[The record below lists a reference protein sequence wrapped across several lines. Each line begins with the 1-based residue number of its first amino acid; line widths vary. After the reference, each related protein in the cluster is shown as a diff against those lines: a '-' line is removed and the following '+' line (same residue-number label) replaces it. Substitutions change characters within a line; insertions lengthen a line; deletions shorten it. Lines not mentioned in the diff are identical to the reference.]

1 MVAVCNCRFCYTGR
15 HDMNFLDVFIGK
27 RSGRHFAGAI
37 RRISLRRRR
46 VRRVI
51 RRRRRVASKA
61 SRLQYAEHKE
71 TTRTLVSTR
80 LPEIIDAYKAIG
92 IEFKPVGRICIK
104 NTLTRWGSCSSKGNL
119 NFSYRLCLLPKHLSD
134 YIIIHELCHLR
145 EFNHSSRFWDLV
157 AFFAPAYAAHREELK
172 KHSLR

>member
-1 MVAVCNCRFCYTGR
+1 MADLCHGSFCYTDR

-27 RSGRHFAGAI
+27 RSGRHIAGAI
-37 RRISLRRRR
+37 RRVSLRRRR

-51 RRRRRVASKA
+51 RRKRRVVSTASK
-61 SRLQYAEHKE
+61 LHYAEHKE
-71 TTRTLVSTR
+71 TTRVLVSTR
-80 LPEIIDAYKAIG
+80 LPEIIEAYKVIG

-119 NFSYRLCLLPKHLSD
+119 NFSYRLCLLPAYLSD

-157 AFFAPAYAAHREELK
+157 ALLAPAYAAHREELK